1 MPAEAGFTSDP
12 AIEAAREEAA
22 YSLALQAYLW
32 GRPLLD
38 YGRSVPAAIRAG
50 DGRLNRFCKTAV
62 PGAGSEGI
70 DTCGFWDA
78 RSEPVCVSVPEQTN
92 GRGYVVQ
99 FADMFGIF
107 FHTLGGRQGA
117 QPGLYVLA
125 GPGDGTPL
133 PRNAV
138 RLRPRTRMGVCVVR
152 IFGGGEAGFQM
163 MPLSAWIGKETSVLP
178 LAPYDC
184 GAPHALL
191 TFDRLGY
198 WIGMAFPSSADIHD
212 TLLASFRLIGLSA
225 TSGFNWRTLDGTVR
239 RGVGRAI
246 RRVDEMV
253 DAGRGAAPLQADAP
267 VSQWQAALT
276 GYRLTGH
283 LIEDR
288 VCASCGMTC

>member
-1 MPAEAGFTSDP
+1 MPAEAGYTSDL

-22 YSLALQAYLW
+22 YSLAVQAYLW

-62 PGAGSEGI
+62 PGGADGI

-78 RSEPVCVSVPEQTN
+78 RSEPVCVIVPEQAK

-99 FADMFGIF
+99 FADMFGTF

-117 QPGLYVLA
+117 QPGLYVIA
-125 GPGDGTPL
+125 GPDDKTPL
-133 PRNAV
+133 PPNAV
-138 RLRPRTRMGVCVVR
+138 RLWPRTRMGVCVVR
-152 IFGGGEAGFQM
+152 IFGGGETGFHM
-163 MPLSAWIGKETSVLP
+163 MPLSARTGRRLPPLP

-184 GAPHALL
+184 DAPQALL

-198 WIGMAFPSSADIHD
+198 WTRMAFPSSADSHD

-225 TSGFNWRTLDGTVR
+225 TSGFNWRGLDDTVR
-239 RGVGRAI
+239 RGVARAI
-246 RRVDEMV
+246 RRGDEMV
-253 DAGRGAAPLQADAP
+253 DAGRGWQSLQAEAP

-276 GYRLTGH
+276 GYRLSGH
-283 LIEDR
+283 LTESR
-288 VCASCGMTC
+288 LQSSCGMTC